1 MYQFSRLFQ
10 EYYPKFVR
18 YANSYLEDNAAAED
32 IVMDSFM
39 YCWENKESLS
49 PINNIPAYLLT
60 VIKNK
65 CLNVLRAK
73 KIQLKAKDKIN
84 DYNLRILEVSITT
97 LEACDP
103 IELFSEEVRQMVDD
117 AITSLPDRTKEIFI
131 KSRFQN
137 KSYREIAEEMQLSTK
152 AVEKHISKALKIL
165 RISLKDYFPAL
176 IFLLFFK

>member
-1 MYQFSRLFQ
+1 MHQIIKIFQ

-18 YANSYLEDNAAAED
+18 YANSYLEDEAAAED

-39 YCWENKESLS
+39 YCWENRESLS
-49 PINNIPAYLLT
+49 PMNNIQAYLLT

-65 CLNVLRAK
+65 CLNVLRAR
-73 KIQLKAKDKIN
+73 KIQFKAKNNIN
-84 DYNLRILEVSITT
+84 DYNLRILEASIST

-103 IELFSEEVRQMVDD
+103 IELFSDEVRQMVDE
-117 AITSLPDRTKEIFI
+117 AIDSLPERTKEIFI

-137 KSYREIAEEMQLSTK
+137 KSYKEIAEEMQLSTK
-152 AVEKHISKALKIL
+152 GVEKHISKALKIL
-165 RISLKDYFPAL
+165 RTSLKDYLPAL